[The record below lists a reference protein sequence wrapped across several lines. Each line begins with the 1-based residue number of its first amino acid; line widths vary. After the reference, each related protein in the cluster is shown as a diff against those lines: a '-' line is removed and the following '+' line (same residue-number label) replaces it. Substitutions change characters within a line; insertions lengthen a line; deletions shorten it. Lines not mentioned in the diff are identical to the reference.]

1 MRAEIIPYEPD
12 TVSTGEGIVSSDN
25 TLYISPACKHVS
37 LGYTLLYY
45 IPIINIERHDYYS

>member
-25 TLYISPACKHVS
+25 TLLYLSCLQACLFELH
-37 LGYTLLYY
+37 LLYY